1 MMHTCKYIKDYLAE
15 AAFNE
20 VTLFTSRMDLN
31 MRNKLAKRCI
41 WSIVLR
47 GGEYWTLRKLR
58 KKYPEIFEI

>member
-1 MMHTCKYIKDYLAE
+1 MYSAIISRIAMAE

-31 MRNKLAKRCI
+31 LRNKLAKRYI
-41 WSIVLR
+41 WSIVLG

>member
-1 MMHTCKYIKDYLAE
+1 MAE

-31 MRNKLAKRCI
+31 LRNKLAKRYI
-41 WSIVLR
+41 WSIVLG